1 MPRSRRMGSSAC
13 PRWLNLHIDTTML
26 SSTSLTY
33 WRKQLVEKA
42 ISPVELTEEL
52 ARAMEERNPRINAFI
67 SWDKEAAL
75 AAAAKADVSLPL
87 GGLPLA
93 IKDNICVLGEPT
105 RCASRMLDS
114 FRAPYDAT
122 AVARLRAAGAIPFG
136 RTNMDEF
143 AMGSAGENSAYG
155 ATLNPADEAHVP
167 GGSSSGSAAAVAAG
181 MALAAL
187 GSDTGGSVRQPA
199 SHCGVVGLKPT
210 YGRISRYGLVAFA
223 SSLDQIGTMTHN
235 VDDAAL
241 LLQTLSGHDAMDS
254 TSSRASVGDY
264 LSALHN
270 GVRGMRIGLPKEY
283 LSGGND
289 PAVASALEM
298 AVRVLQDAGAELVEL
313 SLPHTEA
320 VVSAYYIIAC
330 AEASSN
336 LARYDGIRYGFRV
349 SDARGLDDLYSRTR
363 ETGFGAEVKRRIILG
378 TYVLSSGFYD
388 AYYAKAQR
396 VRALVAQDFS
406 QAFEKVDLILGP
418 VAPTPAPKLH
428 AADMTPLQTYLADIY
443 TVPANLAGL
452 PGISVPSPRGANE
465 LPVGV
470 QLLAPHFEE
479 ARMLQAA
486 AALEEAWS

>member
-1 MPRSRRMGSSAC
+1 MTM
-13 PRWLNLHIDTTML
+13 DTTL
-26 SSTSLTY
+26 SY
-33 WRKQLVEKA
+33 WRRQLVDKA
-42 ISPVELTEEL
+42 ISPTELVEEL
-52 ARAMEERNPRINAFI
+52 ARAMEQKNPRINAFI

-75 AAAAKADVSLPL
+75 AAAAQADVTLPL

-93 IKDNICVLGEPT
+93 IKDNICVQGAPT

-114 FRAPYDAT
+114 FIAPYDAT

-155 ATLNPADEAHVP
+155 ATLNPANEQHVP
-167 GGSSSGSAAAVAAG
+167 GGSSSGSAAAVAAH

-223 SSLDQIGTMTHN
+223 SSLDQIGTMTHC
-235 VDDAAL
+235 VEDAAL
-241 LLQTLSGHDAMDS
+241 LLQAISGHDEHDS
-254 TSSRASVGDY
+254 TSSREPVGDY
-264 LSALHN
+264 ASDLRA
-270 GVRGMRIGLPKEY
+270 GVKGMRIGLPKEY
-283 LSGGND
+283 TSAGND
-289 PAVASALEM
+289 TAVADSLRRA
-298 AVRVLQDAGAELVEL
+298 ADTLQNLGAEIIEL

-320 VVSAYYIIAC
+320 AVAAYYIIAC

-336 LARYDGIRYGFRV
+336 LARYDGIRYGYRV
-349 SDARGLDDLYSRTR
+349 PDAQGLEDLYSRTR

-396 VRALVAQDFS
+396 VRALVARDFT
-406 QAFEKVDLILGP
+406 QAFEQVDLILGP

-428 AADMTPLQTYLADIY
+428 DADMTPLQIYLSDIY

-452 PGISVPSPRGANE
+452 PGISIPCPRGSE

-479 ARMLQAA
+479 ARMLRAA

>member
-1 MPRSRRMGSSAC
+1 MLTDLSITALRRQ
-13 PRWLNLHIDTTML
+13 L
-26 SSTSLTY
+26 SS
-33 WRKQLVEKA
+33 RA
-42 ISPVELTEEL
+42 ISPTELVEEL
-52 ARAMEERNPRINAFI
+52 ARTMEQRNPRINAFI

-75 AAAAKADVSLPL
+75 AAAARADLSLPL
-87 GGLPLA
+87 GGIPLA
-93 IKDNICVLGEPT
+93 IKDNICLAGQPT
-105 RCASRMLDS
+105 RCASRMLDTFVS
-114 FRAPYDAT
+114 PYDAT
-122 AVARLRAAGAIPFG
+122 AVTRLKAAGAIPFG
-136 RTNMDEF
+136 RANMDEF

-155 ATLNPADEAHVP
+155 ATLNPADEAHAP

-223 SSLDQIGTMTHN
+223 SSLDQIGTMTHS
-235 VDDAAL
+235 VSDAAL
-241 LLQTLSGHDAMDS
+241 LLQVMSGHDPMDS
-254 TSSRASVGDY
+254 TSAREAVGDY
-264 LSALHN
+264 IGGLRA
-270 GVRGMRIGLPKEY
+270 GVRGLRIGLPGEY
-283 LSGGND
+283 LSAGNA
-289 PAVASALEM
+289 PAVADALQR
-298 AVRVLQDAGAELVEL
+298 AVAELQAQGAEIVEL

-320 VVSAYYIIAC
+320 VVAAYYIIAC

-336 LARYDGIRYGFRV
+336 LARYDGIRYGYRAE
-349 SDARGLDDLYSRTR
+349 DAHGLDELYSRTR

-388 AYYAKAQR
+388 AYYAKAQK
-396 VRALVAQDFS
+396 VRALVAQDFAR
-406 QAFEKVDLILGP
+406 AFEQVDLILGP
-418 VAPTPAPKLH
+418 VAPTPAPKLG
-428 AADMTPLQTYLADIY
+428 AEGMSPLQVYLSDIY

-452 PGISVPSPRGANE
+452 PGISVPVPQEGG

-470 QLLAPHFEE
+470 QLLAPHFGE